1 MGRVK
6 KKKGRRWV
14 IAAAITA
21 AIFLIEAC
29 SISNY
34 MRIETAVSGNYRSVL
49 EVMKSNR
56 EWITFMSSDP
66 AVLTTEGIKGTQ
78 MITENGQTG
87 YKTVFIPRDEIRFVK
102 VKYLSMKAAGGAFM
116 GLTLG
121 YWIALVGPLSPLLL
135 FLLILE

>member
-1 MGRVK
+1 MSRVK

-14 IAAAITA
+14 SAAVITA
-21 AIFLIEAC
+21 AILFIEAC
-29 SISNY
+29 SVSKY
-34 MRIETAVSGNYRSVL
+34 MRVETAVAGNYRSVL

-56 EWITFMSSDP
+56 EWITFISSDP
-66 AVLTTEGIKGTQ
+66 ALLTTQGVKGTQ
-78 MITENGQTG
+78 LITENGQTG

-102 VKYLSMKAAGGAFM
+102 VRYLSTRAFGGAFM

-121 YWIALVGPLSPLLL
+121 YWIIFLGKFSPLLL